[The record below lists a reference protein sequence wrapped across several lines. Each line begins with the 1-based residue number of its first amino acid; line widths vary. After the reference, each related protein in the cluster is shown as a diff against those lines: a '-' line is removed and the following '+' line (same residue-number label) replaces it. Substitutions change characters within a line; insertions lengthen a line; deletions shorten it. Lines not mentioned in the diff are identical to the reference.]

1 MDKPSVE
8 PKPVPSADAMALDA
22 NINGS
27 ANEHDPLF
35 DEDPAPHHVDIPAP
49 DADAPSDALPTPA
62 TNGADSVNG
71 ADSHPDQDPFADP
84 ITDVDSG
91 IAPTAPFVPDQPPEQ
106 APLSA
111 APENLAPTSLPP
123 AIEPATSD
131 VREDSAS
138 LPQTSAPAIKPEGA
152 IDASE
157 DPAAPV
163 PAQPSASP
171 PRDTEDKE
179 DKMDGGVQAQPATTD
194 ASASADAQKSD
205 EPTDPVPPPPPAQ
218 DALQTPAAAAQDP
231 PAAQDSAVAQSSSA
245 APAATAAADQEMTDA
260 PSANKTRP
268 REDDD
273 DDDDDGPL
281 AKRVR
286 TADGS
291 MESTAGGEAKQKQH
305 PAPPVTN
312 GDVRIPPT
320 SDIAV
325 APAAISNAP
334 EKKKFDSQPLT
345 AAQHKFLMDRL
356 RGAKKTK
363 PAAAFLQPVDPVAL
377 NIPHYPQII
386 AKPMDLSTLETK
398 HKEKRYQSVDA
409 FMGDFYLMIDNCVIF
424 NGPQHPIAQSAWNLQ
439 MWFERGMHLIPGREA
454 PVEITK
460 KPKKSGSVK
469 PPRRESRPNIPVHSP
484 TNSTSNNATFALQAD
499 GTPLIRRDSSTGD
512 GRPKREIHRPPPKD
526 LPYSNPRPKNKKSQ
540 LELKFAETVIN
551 EMLKPKHR
559 EFSYPFLQPVDP
571 VALNIPQYLKIIRKP
586 MDLGTVYGRF
596 KRGEYTSAKDIKADL
611 DLIFANCYKFN
622 PEGDDVNKM
631 GKMLEEVYRKAWDKK
646 SEWMDEHAPA
656 SEPASASED
665 EEDDDSEEEDDE
677 EEIRRRQAQIAE
689 QIMLLTQEQLALQAK
704 KGKSPKVAAKKT
716 SKKDKS
722 QAKSKKP
729 SKPSIPAK
737 PKKKMRQISF
747 EEKRLISETI
757 SNLDEVQM
765 AKAVQIIRNG
775 VPALQGVNDDELE
788 LDIDTI
794 PNDVLHDLLKYIKT
808 VNPAAT
814 AATAALPTYD
824 DDYEPPSRKNTAAQP
839 RKNKPMG
846 KHEQEQAIAEIKQR
860 LQNFNNRGSSSDQ
873 SPEPVQTT
881 HRDESSDDESSASES
896 EEE

>member
-62 TNGADSVNG
+62 TNGDDTMNG
-71 ADSHPDQDPFADP
+71 ADSHHDQDPFADP
-84 ITDVDSG
+84 ITDVDGG
-91 IAPTAPFVPDQPPEQ
+91 IAPTAPFLADLVPD
-106 APLSA
+106 APSLPT

-123 AIEPATSD
+123 QIEPATSD
-131 VREDSAS
+131 VRDDPAS
-138 LPQTSAPAIKPEGA
+138 LPQTSAPDVKPEGA
-152 IDASE
+152 TATPE
-157 DPAAPV
+157 DLAPLTPA
-163 PAQPSASP
+163 AQPSAP
-171 PRDTEDKE
+171 AEDNT
-179 DKMDGGVQAQPATTD
+179 DKMDVGAQAQSKMEDATVDTGV
-194 ASASADAQKSD
+194 AKSD
-205 EPTDPVPPPPPAQ
+205 EPTDAVAPPPPAE
-218 DALQTPAAAAQDP
+218 DALQAPATAAALDTTAT
-231 PAAQDSAVAQSSSA
+231 
-245 APAATAAADQEMTDA
+245 AATAATADHEMPDA
-260 PSANKTRP
+260 PSANKIRP
-268 REDDD
+268 REDD

-291 MESTAGGEAKQKQH
+291 LEPSADGDVKQQP
-305 PAPPVTN
+305 PANVITN
-312 GDVRIPPT
+312 GNAPRDLSIAPT
-320 SDIAV
+320 SDGA
-325 APAAISNAP
+325 APGPSTPAPAISNAP

-345 AAQHKFLMDRL
+345 SAQHKFLMDRL

-363 PAAAFLQPVDPVAL
+363 PAAPFLHPVDPVAL
-377 NIPHYPQII
+377 NIPHYPQIVTH
-386 AKPMDLSTLETK
+386 PMDLSTLETK
-398 HKEKRYQSVDA
+398 HKEKQYQSVDA
-409 FMGDFYLMIDNCVIF
+409 FMGDFYLMIDNCVLF
-424 NGPQHPIAQSAWNLQ
+424 NGVQHPIAQSAWNLQ
-439 MWFERGMHLIPGREA
+439 MWFERGMHLLPGRDAHPEV
-454 PVEITK
+454 PK
-460 KPKKSGSVK
+460 KPKKTGGSSSSK
-469 PPRRESRPNIPVHSP
+469 PQPRRESRTNIPVHSP

-540 LELKFAETVIN
+540 LELKFTETVIA
-551 EMLKPKHR
+551 EMLKPKYR
-559 EFSYPFLQPVDP
+559 DFSYPFLQPVDP
-571 VALNIPQYLKIIRKP
+571 VALNIPQYLKIIKKP
-586 MDLGTVYGRF
+586 MDLGTVQSRL
-596 KRGEYTSAKDIKADL
+596 KHGEYASAKDVKADI
-611 DLIFANCYKFN
+611 DLIFANCFKFN

-631 GKMLEEVYRKAWDKK
+631 GHMLEDVYKRAWERKA
-646 SEWMDEHAPA
+646 EWMEEHAPA
-656 SEPASASED
+656 SEPASDASDVES
-665 EEDDDSEEEDDE
+665 EEEEEEDDE
-677 EEIRRRQAQIAE
+677 EEIRQRQAQIAE
-689 QIMLLTQEQLALQAK
+689 QIMRLTQEQLALQNK
-704 KGKSPKVAAKKT
+704 KGKSPKVAVAKKS

-722 QAKSKKP
+722 QAKSKKS
-729 SKPSIPAK
+729 SKLSAPTK
-737 PKKKMRQISF
+737 PKKKQRQITF

-757 SNLDEVQM
+757 GNLDEGQM

-775 VPALQGVNDDELE
+775 VPALQVEGVNDDELE

-814 AATAALPTYD
+814 AAAAAVPTYD
-824 DDYEPPSRKNTAAQP
+824 DDYEPPSRKNTATQP

-860 LQNFNNRGSSSDQ
+860 LQNFTNRGSSSDQ
-873 SPEPVQTT
+873 SPEPVAA

>member
-62 TNGADSVNG
+62 TNGDDAVNG
-71 ADSHPDQDPFADP
+71 ADSHHDDEDPFADP
-84 ITDVDSG
+84 IADPITDVESG
-91 IAPTAPFVPDQPPEQ
+91 IAPTAPFLADLPLEQ
-106 APLSA
+106 TSLPAL
-111 APENLAPTSLPP
+111 PENLAPTSLPS
-123 AIEPATSD
+123 AVEPATSD

-138 LPQTSAPAIKPEGA
+138 VPQTSLSAIKPEGA
-152 IDASE
+152 NDAPE
-157 DPAAPV
+157 DLMSSA
-163 PAQPSASP
+163 PAQPSAP
-171 PRDTEDKE
+171 PAEDKE
-179 DKMDGGVQAQPATTD
+179 DKDKMDGEAQTQSATTD
-194 ASASADAQKSD
+194 APAAADVQKSD
-205 EPTDPVPPPPPAQ
+205 EPTDLVPPPPPAE
-218 DALQTPAAAAQDP
+218 DALQTPAAAKPDP
-231 PAAQDSAVAQSSSA
+231 TTAPA
-245 APAATAAADQEMTDA
+245 APAIADQEMTDA

-291 MESTAGGEAKQKQH
+291 LEPNASGEAKQKQQ
-305 PAPPVTN
+305 PPPPITN
-312 GDVRIPPT
+312 GDVPPSAG
-320 SDIAV
+320 SDMAV
-325 APAAISNAP
+325 TPPAISNAP
-334 EKKKFDSQPLT
+334 EKKKYDSQALT
-345 AAQHKFLMDRL
+345 PAQHKFLMDRL

-363 PAAAFLQPVDPVAL
+363 PAVPFLQPVDPVAL

-386 AKPMDLSTLETK
+386 TRPMDLSSLETK
-398 HKEKRYQSVDA
+398 HKERRYQSVDA
-409 FMGDFYLMIDNCVIF
+409 FMDDFYLMIDNCVLF

-439 MWFERGMHLIPGREA
+439 MWFERGMHLLPGRDA
-454 PVEITK
+454 HVEQLPK
-460 KPKKSGSVK
+460 KPKKSSSAK

-484 TNSTSNNATFALQAD
+484 TNSTSNSATFALQAD

-526 LPYSNPRPKNKKSQ
+526 LPYSNNPRPKNKKSQ
-540 LELKFAETVIN
+540 LELRFAEMVIN
-551 EMLKPKHR
+551 EMMKPKYR
-559 EFSYPFLQPVDP
+559 DFSYPFLQPVDP
-571 VALNIPQYLKIIRKP
+571 VALNIPQYLKIIKRP
-586 MDLGTVYGRF
+586 MDLGTVHQRF
-596 KRGEYTSAKDIKADL
+596 KRGEYTNAKDVKIDL

-631 GKMLEEVYRKAWDKK
+631 GKMLEEVYRKTWDKK
-646 SEWMDEHAPA
+646 TEWMEEHAPA
-656 SEPASASED
+656 SEPASESED
-665 EEDDDSEEEDDE
+665 DEEEDSDDDENE
-677 EEIRRRQAQIAE
+677 EEIRRRQAEIAE
-689 QIMLLTQEQLALQAK
+689 QIMKLTQEQLALQAK
-704 KGKSPKVAAKKT
+704 KGKSPKVAAKKG

-722 QAKSKKP
+722 QTKSKKL
-729 SKPSIPAK
+729 SKHAVPAK
-737 PKKKMRQISF
+737 PKKKMRQITF

-808 VNPAAT
+808 VNPAAAT
-814 AATAALPTYD
+814 ATAAVATYD

-881 HRDESSDDESSASES
+881 QRDDSSDDESSASES